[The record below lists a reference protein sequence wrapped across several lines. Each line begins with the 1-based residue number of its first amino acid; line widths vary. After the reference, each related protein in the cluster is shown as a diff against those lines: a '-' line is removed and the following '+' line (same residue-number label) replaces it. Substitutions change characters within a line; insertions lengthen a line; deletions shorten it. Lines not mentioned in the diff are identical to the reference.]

1 MKAIVRRLC
10 KLEDRF
16 GSPDKPRDRFQ
27 LVFSRIGREESL
39 ENATCSRAI
48 WPNGTLFEMVDLKGS
63 KEGHGRLSDE
73 ELDRWVE
80 NFPIR

>member
-1 MKAIVRRLC
+1 MQAIVRRLC

-16 GSPDKPRDRFQ
+16 GSPDKSRHHFR
-27 LVFSRIGREESL
+27 LVFSSIGREESL
-39 ENATCSRAI
+39 EDATCRRTF
-48 WPNGTLFEMVDLKGS
+48 WPNGTLFEMVNLKGS

-80 NFPIR
+80 SFPIR